1 MIKSL
6 QRKIL
11 LRVAEAVGADA
22 AMIAV
27 QFYRCSIMLL
37 SILRTREP
45 RSSVRVQFDYFSCH
59 FEVALRTQNPE
70 KLLKNYTVFNFCPLT
85 VTCFQLI
92 AGVAERETCV
102 TSANLSTAIGILND
116 QITFSLSTAAL
127 IKELISYYV
136 N

>member
-22 AMIAV
+22 ALIAV
-27 QFYRCSIMLL
+27 QFYRCSMMLL
-37 SILRTREP
+37 SILGTREA
-45 RSSVRVQFDYFSCH
+45 SSVRVQFDYFSCH

-70 KLLKNYTVFNFCPLT
+70 KLMKNYTVFNFCPLT
-85 VTCFQLI
+85 VTCSQL
-92 AGVAERETCV
+92 ASVAERETCA
-102 TSANLSTAIGILND
+102 TSANLRTAIGILND

-127 IKELISYYV
+127 IKELISYYI